1 MPLDELLAMY
11 YGSGRGS
18 EEEESTSSV
27 GGVAKDEGIEQE
39 NEGADTKNEG
49 ADNKNEGADN
59 KNVGVALV
67 QPVRDPSPT
76 HVPPDLLLPAG
87 LMEDVDPAPNTS
99 STNKSSGRKRA
110 GQWVRSGADPQA
122 LARLRP
128 VPERLSLRMFTNEGE
143 GKDSTFS
150 ELITTGY

>member
-11 YGSGRGS
+11 YGNGRGS
-18 EEEESTSSV
+18 EEEGSTSSV
-27 GGVAKDEGIEQE
+27 GGVVKEEQE
-39 NEGADTKNEG
+39 
-49 ADNKNEGADN
+49 NEGADN

-67 QPVRDPSPT
+67 QPVRDPSPA

-87 LMEDVDPAPNTS
+87 LMEDVDPAPNSSTS
-99 STNKSSGRKRA
+99 SSNKSSGRKRA

-128 VPERLSLRMFTNEGE
+128 VPERLSLRMYTNEGE
-143 GKDSTFS
+143 GPDSTFS